1 METMTMIIYALLII
15 LITIAIIIGIKIII
29 TLNKVDVLLED
40 VTEKVHSLDRVFE
53 IVDTFNN
60 KMSILGDTVVGFV
73 SGGIRRIFKDRKK
86 SVYEEEE

>member
-86 SVYEEEE
+86 SVDEEEE